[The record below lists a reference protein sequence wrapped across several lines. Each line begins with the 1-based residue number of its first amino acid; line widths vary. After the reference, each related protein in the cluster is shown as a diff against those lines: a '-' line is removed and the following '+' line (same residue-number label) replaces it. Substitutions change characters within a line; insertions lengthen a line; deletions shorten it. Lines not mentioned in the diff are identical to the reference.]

1 MSTESDA
8 GASALLSSKQW
19 GRFFTQTPC
28 VRQSFLIGIGTAS
41 LVFAHKL
48 RVYPGRRNLYKAINA
63 LFLTFSVVTPLN
75 FVFCAN
81 AFNSRHRA
89 LKEAFAKNNIKQ
101 VQQGNKSAK

>member
-1 MSTESDA
+1 MSKVLDEGSPLLDA
-8 GASALLSSKQW
+8 KQW
-19 GRFFTQTPC
+19 GKFFTQTPC

-41 LVFAHKL
+41 LVAAHKL
-48 RVYPGRRNLYKAINA
+48 RVYPGRRNLHKALSG

-89 LKEAFAKNNIKQ
+89 LKEAFAQNNIKQ
-101 VQQGNKSAK
+101 VQQGQKWTK